1 MQLIILDYFRRWW
14 WVLALFALFNAVTMF
29 AGLTMNLAPLV
40 VITILVL
47 DGPSGVLRVVRVQ
60 PLTLRQQG
68 MAWWLLCVVVIPLLW
83 IFPICAGAA
92 VANLT
97 ERRHIYELIYHSYN
111 PWFSA
116 CLSIW
121 IGVGYSAFNFII
133 AGLLPARPA
142 RSLAGDIAQ
151 FLVMVLW
158 SVTFVIPILIG
169 HGFPHKF
176 HDFALWHWLVVA
188 PVPLFVV
195 ASAFVAPRFAGRWTM
210 PFASL
215 LRPRGRKPAAAP
227 IGGTTGLPFFLVSI
241 IGRIPLLLG
250 VSGVVGVGL
259 LRQMHGGNEA
269 FPYLYNNI
277 FMFGTL
283 YSAVAG
289 GMIGMRGL
297 RILPISPKLITALLL
312 AGPLSAGLFGTA
324 FILVSESL
332 GFGSLAPL
340 AELAARAFFTA
351 GLAAVG
357 LAIGLRWAKI
367 GWCAT
372 VALSL
377 IPMILPK
384 FWDWGNWI
392 AASGLAALVISAA
405 AIHRGVKCSS
415 AIYQSRP
422 LFGYGLGQAGA
433 R

>member
-1 MQLIILDYFRRWW
+1 MRLIIFDHLRRWW
-14 WVLALFALFNAVTMF
+14 WVLVLLALFNAVTMF
-29 AGLTMNLAPLV
+29 AGLTMSLAPFA

-83 IFPICAGAA
+83 IFPICAGAIA
-92 VANLT
+92 ANLT
-97 ERRHIYELIYHSYN
+97 ERRHIYELIFSSYN

-116 CLSIW
+116 CLALW
-121 IGVGYSAFNFII
+121 IGIGYSAFNFVL
-133 AGLLPARPA
+133 AGILPARPA
-142 RSLAGDIAQ
+142 RSLAGDVAQ
-151 FLVMVLW
+151 VSVMVLW

-169 HGFPHKF
+169 HGFPQKF
-176 HDFALWHWLVVA
+176 EDFAVRHWLVVA

-195 ASAFVAPRFAGRWTM
+195 ASALVASRFARRWTM
-210 PFASL
+210 PFTSL
-215 LRPRGRKPAAAP
+215 MRPRGRTQTGVP
-227 IGGTTGLPFFLVSI
+227 ISGSTGLPFFLISI
-241 IGRIPLLLG
+241 VGRIPLILS

-283 YSAVAG
+283 YSAVAS
-289 GMIGMRGL
+289 GMLGMRGL
-297 RILPISPKLITALLL
+297 RILPISPRWITALLL

-332 GFGSLAPL
+332 GFGSLAPW

-351 GLAAVG
+351 GLAAAG
-357 LAIGLRWAKI
+357 LAIGLRWAKT

-377 IPMILPK
+377 IPMILPR

-392 AASGLAALVISAA
+392 AASGLAVLVISAA
-405 AIHRGVKCSS
+405 AIHRGVKWSS